1 MFTDLSNFV
10 FSKKVLFFL
19 GSVLNILGLI
29 YYLFIVKDF
38 FWDYNVYLT
47 AVENFN
53 NGMSVY
59 LTDDKYRFV
68 YPPLFLYAI
77 SSLGSSFEKIYL
89 IFFFASLILLFN
101 EKLRTI
107 SIGVIVSSLVYFNGA
122 PPFAVAIATG
132 NLSIILNV
140 WLIFLFFKSFESNF
154 YKHLFLIS
162 IILFSL
168 IKFNFLI
175 YSVTLFLVTPN
186 LKSFKFF
193 LTILVTTSFLY
204 LIQFIFLNDLFI
216 EFVSS
221 LRTQTIGRES
231 YDMGYGLNTIIF
243 LGLNN
248 FVLANIFSLII
259 GFILILLITNKH
271 IILKGI
277 LGIETY
283 KYLVLVLILLL
294 NPRMMIYDS
303 LFISGLTIP
312 IFSYLNNKTNHS
324 EHRLFLW
331 IFLICFFS
339 WFASHSL
346 EFASILNFPVAC
358 IFLPLLVLFYKL
370 MYLYKQRLKGL
381 DT

>member
-1 MFTDLSNFV
+1 MFTYLSNFV

-19 GSVLNILGLI
+19 GSALNILGLI

-68 YPPLFLYAI
+68 YPPIFLYVI
-77 SSLGSSFEKIYL
+77 SSLGDSFEKIYL

-101 EKLRTI
+101 EKLRMI

-193 LTILVTTSFLY
+193 LTIVVITSFLY

-271 IILKGI
+271 LILKGI

-358 IFLPLLVLFYKL
+358 IF
-370 MYLYKQRLKGL
+370 YLCWSCFIN
-381 DT
+381 

>member
-1 MFTDLSNFV
+1 MEL
-10 FSKKVLFFL
+10 
-19 GSVLNILGLI
+19 
-29 YYLFIVKDF
+29 
-38 FWDYNVYLT
+38 
-47 AVENFN
+47 
-53 NGMSVY
+53 
-59 LTDDKYRFV
+59 
-68 YPPLFLYAI
+68 
-77 SSLGSSFEKIYL
+77 
-89 IFFFASLILLFN
+89 
-101 EKLRTI
+101 
-107 SIGVIVSSLVYFNGA
+107 
-122 PPFAVAIATG
+122 PFAVAIATG

-193 LTILVTTSFLY
+193 LTIVVITSFLY

-271 IILKGI
+271 LILKGI

-303 LFISGLTIP
+303 LFISGTTIP

-331 IFLICFFS
+331 IF
-339 WFASHSL
+339 
-346 EFASILNFPVAC
+346 
-358 IFLPLLVLFYKL
+358 
-370 MYLYKQRLKGL
+370 
-381 DT
+381 

>member
-1 MFTDLSNFV
+1 MFTYLSNFV

-68 YPPLFLYAI
+68 YPPIFLYVI
-77 SSLGSSFEKIYL
+77 SSLGDSFEKIYL

-101 EKLRTI
+101 EKLRMI

-193 LTILVTTSFLY
+193 LTIVVTTSFLY

-271 IILKGI
+271 LILKGI

-312 IFSYLNNKTNHS
+312 IFSYLNNMTNHS